1 MRVFTTSRYGAARL
15 DRHPRHGF
23 VSLADLG
30 VRTYGGS
37 MSRVIMLVLGAV
49 LALFVLFTFIIPMV
63 LGLLKIAL
71 IIGVVALFVFIA
83 VTLVSRSSSSQ

>member
-1 MRVFTTSRYGAARL
+1 
-15 DRHPRHGF
+15 
-23 VSLADLG
+23 
-30 VRTYGGS
+30 

-83 VTLVSRSSSSQ
+83 VTLVGKSSSSG

>member
-1 MRVFTTSRYGAARL
+1 
-15 DRHPRHGF
+15 
-23 VSLADLG
+23 
-30 VRTYGGS
+30 
-37 MSRVIMLVLGAV
+37 MLVLGAV